1 MEKFAISC
9 LALSVLVTQVSSFAS
24 PSTAVALSAG
34 ARSWQEGPLAL
45 LNDNNQDNHYAPSR
59 AEFLSKTSSAITAAA
74 SLSLVPIDPAFA
86 RGRATL
92 EQAYDRYSS
101 RIIDGGNFYKT
112 QMKTMVAKDDW
123 AGIKTALQ
131 EPPKK
136 TKADNAKI
144 DGGIQE
150 RAAQAGQFSDARVLV
165 ALDLLAAQ
173 FSDNSISAKTKAMKK
188 DVEEIRSVVV
198 EMQSICKQ
206 ALGEESAKGGFFGV
220 GKKQASKKELS
231 NRMKE
236 LYIIGGTAWNRY
248 AYEANAGIPKTV
260 QQLPFL

>member
-1 MEKFAISC
+1 MGKFAVSC
-9 LALSVLVTQVSSFAS
+9 LALTALATQVSSFSS
-24 PSTAVALSAG
+24 PSTIIGPGFGSRSGRGALSM
-34 ARSWQEGPLAL
+34 S
-45 LNDNNQDNHYAPSR
+45 NDNDQENYHVSSR
-59 AEFLSKTSSAITAAA
+59 ADFLRTSSSVIAAA
-74 SLSLVPIDPAFA
+74 SSLSLMPTDPAFA

-92 EQAYDRYSS
+92 EQAYDRYSP

-112 QMKTMVAKDDW
+112 QMKTMIAKDDW
-123 AGIKTALQ
+123 AGIKAALQ

-188 DVEEIRSVVV
+188 DVDEIRGVVT
-198 EMQSICKQ
+198 EMESICKQ

-220 GKKQASKKELS
+220 GKKQVSKKELS

-236 LYIIGGTAWNRY
+236 LYIVGGTAWNRY
-248 AYEANAGIPKTV
+248 AFEANAGIPKTF